1 MSEACPKK
9 FTFCFNLL
17 ATISSE
23 HNLKMS
29 TPPSQGDAKAG
40 KPDQLPP
47 IKRDFSR
54 KFYTMT
60 PEDIL
65 NNRVGPNV
73 SRYIYMYSIASMMKG
88 DIILSLYDF

>member
-1 MSEACPKK
+1 M
-9 FTFCFNLL
+9 L

-23 HNLKMS
+23 KQFKMS
-29 TPPSQGDAKAG
+29 TSPSQGDAKAG

-73 SRYIYMYSIASMMKG
+73 SKHIHMYSTASMMKG
-88 DIILSLYDF
+88 ENISTLSLHGF

>member
-1 MSEACPKK
+1 
-9 FTFCFNLL
+9 
-17 ATISSE
+17 
-23 HNLKMS
+23 MS

-73 SRYIYMYSIASMMKG
+73 SRHFHIYPIASMMKG
-88 DIILSLYDF
+88 EIIFILSLYDF

>member
-1 MSEACPKK
+1 
-9 FTFCFNLL
+9 
-17 ATISSE
+17 
-23 HNLKMS
+23 MS

-73 SRYIYMYSIASMMKG
+73 SRHIHIYPIASMVKG
-88 DIILSLYDF
+88 EIIFTPSLYDF

>member
-1 MSEACPKK
+1 
-9 FTFCFNLL
+9 
-17 ATISSE
+17 
-23 HNLKMS
+23 MS

-73 SRYIYMYSIASMMKG
+73 SRYINTYPTASMMKG
-88 DIILSLYDF
+88 EIIFILSLYDF

>member
-1 MSEACPKK
+1 
-9 FTFCFNLL
+9 
-17 ATISSE
+17 
-23 HNLKMS
+23 MS

-73 SRYIYMYSIASMMKG
+73 SRYIHIYPFASMMKG
-88 DIILSLYDF
+88 EIIFTLSLYDF

>member
-1 MSEACPKK
+1 
-9 FTFCFNLL
+9 
-17 ATISSE
+17 
-23 HNLKMS
+23 MS

-73 SRYIYMYSIASMMKG
+73 SRHIHIYPIASMMKG
-88 DIILSLYDF
+88 KIIFTPSLYDF

>member
-1 MSEACPKK
+1 MSA
-9 FTFCFNLL
+9 
-17 ATISSE
+17 
-23 HNLKMS
+23 
-29 TPPSQGDAKAG
+29 PPSQGDAKAE
-40 KPDQLPP
+40 KTDQIPP

-73 SRYIYMYSIASMMKG
+73 SKHICMYSTASMMRG
-88 DIILSLYDF
+88 ETIFILSLHGF

>member
-1 MSEACPKK
+1 
-9 FTFCFNLL
+9 
-17 ATISSE
+17 
-23 HNLKMS
+23 MS

-73 SRYIYMYSIASMMKG
+73 SRYIHIYPIASMMK
-88 DIILSLYDF
+88 DEIIFILSLYDF

>member
-1 MSEACPKK
+1 
-9 FTFCFNLL
+9 
-17 ATISSE
+17 
-23 HNLKMS
+23 MS

-73 SRYIYMYSIASMMKG
+73 SKHIHMYPTASMMKG
-88 DIILSLYDF
+88 ETISIPSLHGF

>member
-1 MSEACPKK
+1 
-9 FTFCFNLL
+9 
-17 ATISSE
+17 
-23 HNLKMS
+23 MS
-29 TPPSQGDAKAG
+29 TPPSQGDVKAG

-73 SRYIYMYSIASMMKG
+73 SRYIHIYPIASMMKG
-88 DIILSLYDF
+88 KIIFTLSLYDF

>member
-1 MSEACPKK
+1 
-9 FTFCFNLL
+9 
-17 ATISSE
+17 
-23 HNLKMS
+23 MS

-47 IKRDFSR
+47 LKRDFSR

-73 SRYIYMYSIASMMKG
+73 SRHIHIYPIASMMKG
-88 DIILSLYDF
+88 EIIFILSLYDF

>member
-1 MSEACPKK
+1 
-9 FTFCFNLL
+9 
-17 ATISSE
+17 
-23 HNLKMS
+23 MS

-73 SRYIYMYSIASMMKG
+73 SRYIYKYSIASMMKG
-88 DIILSLYDF
+88 EIILSLYDF

>member
-1 MSEACPKK
+1 
-9 FTFCFNLL
+9 
-17 ATISSE
+17 
-23 HNLKMS
+23 MS

-73 SRYIYMYSIASMMKG
+73 SRYIHIHPIASMMKG
-88 DIILSLYDF
+88 EIIFTLSLYDF

>member
-1 MSEACPKK
+1 
-9 FTFCFNLL
+9 
-17 ATISSE
+17 
-23 HNLKMS
+23 MS
-29 TPPSQGDAKAG
+29 TPPSKGDAKAG

-73 SRYIYMYSIASMMKG
+73 SRHIHIYPIASMMKG
-88 DIILSLYDF
+88 EIIFTPSLYDF

>member
-1 MSEACPKK
+1 
-9 FTFCFNLL
+9 
-17 ATISSE
+17 
-23 HNLKMS
+23 MS

-73 SRYIYMYSIASMMKG
+73 SKHIHM
-88 DIILSLYDF
+88 

>member
-1 MSEACPKK
+1 
-9 FTFCFNLL
+9 
-17 ATISSE
+17 
-23 HNLKMS
+23 MS

-65 NNRVGPNV
+65 NNRVGPNDVTVTWFEADGKTIKEQIRV
-73 SRYIYMYSIASMMKG
+73 SGYPTKEESLLKEDLQTQDPHKG
-88 DIILSLYDF
+88 K

>member
-1 MSEACPKK
+1 
-9 FTFCFNLL
+9 
-17 ATISSE
+17 
-23 HNLKMS
+23 MS

-73 SRYIYMYSIASMMKG
+73 SRHIHIYPIASMMKG
-88 DIILSLYDF
+88 EIIFTPSLYDF

>member
-1 MSEACPKK
+1 
-9 FTFCFNLL
+9 
-17 ATISSE
+17 
-23 HNLKMS
+23 MS

-73 SRYIYMYSIASMMKG
+73 SRHIHIYPIASMMKG
-88 DIILSLYDF
+88 EIIFILSLYDF

>member
-1 MSEACPKK
+1 
-9 FTFCFNLL
+9 
-17 ATISSE
+17 
-23 HNLKMS
+23 MS
-29 TPPSQGDAKAG
+29 TPPSQGDANAG
-40 KPDQLPP
+40 KPDQVPP

-73 SRYIYMYSIASMMKG
+73 SRYIHMYPIASMMKG
-88 DIILSLYDF
+88 KIISILSLYDF

>member
-1 MSEACPKK
+1 
-9 FTFCFNLL
+9 
-17 ATISSE
+17 
-23 HNLKMS
+23 MS

-40 KPDQLPP
+40 KTDQVPP

-73 SRYIYMYSIASMMKG
+73 SKHIRMYSTASMMKG
-88 DIILSLYDF
+88 ETIFILSLHGF

>member
-1 MSEACPKK
+1 
-9 FTFCFNLL
+9 
-17 ATISSE
+17 
-23 HNLKMS
+23 MS

-73 SRYIYMYSIASMMKG
+73 SRCIHIYPIASMMKG
-88 DIILSLYDF
+88 EIIFILSLYDF

>member
-1 MSEACPKK
+1 
-9 FTFCFNLL
+9 
-17 ATISSE
+17 
-23 HNLKMS
+23 MS

-73 SRYIYMYSIASMMKG
+73 SRYIHMYPTASKMKG
-88 DIILSLYDF
+88 EIIFILSLYDF

>member
-1 MSEACPKK
+1 MSA
-9 FTFCFNLL
+9 
-17 ATISSE
+17 
-23 HNLKMS
+23 
-29 TPPSQGDAKAG
+29 PPPQGDAKAD
-40 KPDQLPP
+40 KTDQVPP

-73 SRYIYMYSIASMMKG
+73 SKHTRMYSTASMMRG
-88 DIILSLYDF
+88 ETIFILSLHGF

>member
-1 MSEACPKK
+1 
-9 FTFCFNLL
+9 
-17 ATISSE
+17 
-23 HNLKMS
+23 MS

-73 SRYIYMYSIASMMKG
+73 SKYIHMYPTASMMKG
-88 DIILSLYDF
+88 EIIFILSLYDF

>member
-1 MSEACPKK
+1 
-9 FTFCFNLL
+9 
-17 ATISSE
+17 
-23 HNLKMS
+23 MS

-40 KPDQLPP
+40 KPDQPPP

-73 SRYIYMYSIASMMKG
+73 SRYIHIYPIASMMKG
-88 DIILSLYDF
+88 EIIFTLSLYDF

>member
-1 MSEACPKK
+1 
-9 FTFCFNLL
+9 
-17 ATISSE
+17 
-23 HNLKMS
+23 MS
-29 TPPSQGDAKAG
+29 TPPSQGDANAG
-40 KPDQLPP
+40 KPDQVPP

-73 SRYIYMYSIASMMKG
+73 SRHIHIYPTASMMKVETMFTP
-88 DIILSLYDF
+88 SLYDF